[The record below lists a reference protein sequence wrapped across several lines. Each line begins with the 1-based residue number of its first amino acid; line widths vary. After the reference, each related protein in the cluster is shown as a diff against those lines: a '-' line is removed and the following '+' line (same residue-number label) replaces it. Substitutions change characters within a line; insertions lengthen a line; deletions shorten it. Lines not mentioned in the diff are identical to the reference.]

1 VAAASAPKKICK
13 IQFGTLDTEVSCANF
28 DCIHRVEALRHPV
41 CVSLDVLWSR
51 GSAVLFV
58 DEMELLKVLIL
69 PFAFT
74 QEIQK
79 VEELQVSSRMMFEM
93 PARTAAPY
101 GCMDARLGI
110 SDKVSTCKT
119 CQ

>member
-1 VAAASAPKKICK
+1 VRILMYPSCRSITAPSLCE
-13 IQFGTLDTEVSCANF
+13 FGRFVVTGERC
-28 DCIHRVEALRHPV
+28 
-41 CVSLDVLWSR
+41 
-51 GSAVLFV
+51 LFV
-58 DEMELLKVLIL
+58 DEMELLKALIL

-79 VEELQVSSRMMFEM
+79 VAELQVSSRMLFEM